1 MDSGRCGGCRFNL
14 PVYMGDGDE
23 LLTACVYILRTGHKR
38 PCPPG
43 EACGVFEPVRPAGGV
58 RPERSEKFI
67 FGKGQYI

>member
-1 MDSGRCGGCRFNL
+1 MCDGRCGGCRYNL

-38 PCPPG
+38 PCPAG
-43 EACGVFEPVRPAGGV
+43 EACSVFEPARPDRRGGM
-58 RPERSEKFI
+58 ERLS